1 MNKPAAFA
9 VSIREERGGA
19 DGELSSAELLAT
31 SAVASAVGG
40 WPGLRVSLGGDME
53 EVSAARA
60 SSTAALGDQD
70 WVHPCHLS

>member
-9 VSIREERGGA
+9 VPIREERGGA

-31 SAVASAVGG
+31 SAVAAGG
-40 WPGLRVSLGGDME
+40 WPGLRVSLGGDTE
-53 EVSAARA
+53 QVSATRA
-60 SSTAALGDQD
+60 SRSAAALGDQD